1 MLTTI
6 ELFYR
11 EDLCGY
17 DDIIK
22 VYHVMCVAPP
32 ATKFHYQT
40 WLWLFSALAIMV
52 FSGMYYIRLGQ
63 N

>member
-22 VYHVMCVAPP
+22 VYDVMCVAPP

-52 FSGMYYIRLGQ
+52 FSGIY
-63 N
+63 